1 MSENPKLNEN
11 GVNNATAATP
21 TPSKETKSL
30 TDLYSKTYTE
40 VFNKLTKAEQ
50 DRILKDLQKPAE
62 VIRGKEVQYPEVSK
76 FLKEVCRKAE
86 GEYDKQFVKQEPK
99 K

>member
-11 GVNNATAATP
+11 GVNNATATAP
-21 TPSKETKSL
+21 TPAKDTKSL
-30 TDLYSKTYTE
+30 ADLYSKTYAE

-62 VIRGKEVQYPEVSK
+62 VIRGEEVQYPEVSK

-86 GEYDKQFVKQEPK
+86 AEYDKQFVKETK